1 MVIKI
6 ISLFASI
13 FKSLIFEDASANFL
27 KINSMVV
34 IPLVEF
40 WTKVFNFLFG
50 APLIPLYAQ
59 VANWGEMG
67 TFSGV
72 APKVGI

>member
-1 MVIKI
+1 
-6 ISLFASI
+6 
-13 FKSLIFEDASANFL
+13 
-27 KINSMVV
+27 MVV